1 MKTLQMKVLTAV
13 LATLASG
20 ITSATPVTSWTVG
33 VNTVFDTTSVLPAS
47 GITTSANSLSWGSGG
62 VSGLD
67 ITNSPA
73 SGTAFTNGAALP
85 NISITHRNQP
95 ITGTTLSAVTIL
107 STLTLSPNAFAPSP
121 SVTIP
126 FGVKF
131 LETDNG
137 AAPCADGGANGVG
150 VNINGCAD
158 IFVIDQN
165 ALNFGFTFDD
175 PDYDPLDAT
184 TMLGRQ
190 YYISFFEL
198 TSGLNSLPQQA
209 CQNAASVNACLGFET
224 PEGAD
229 TTVRFAALITTDKVT
244 ISVPEPGILGLLGLG
259 LAGMGFSLRRKA

>member
-1 MKTLQMKVLTAV
+1 MKTLKLKVLTAV
-13 LATLASG
+13 LATFASS
-20 ITSATPVTSWTVG
+20 IATATPVTSWTVG
-33 VNTVFDTTSVLPAS
+33 VNTVFDTSSVLPSS
-47 GITTSANSLSWGSGG
+47 GITTSANSLSWGTGG

-107 STLTLSPNAFAPSP
+107 STLTLSPDPFSG

-150 VNINGCAD
+150 VNSNGCAD

-184 TMLGRQ
+184 TMLGRK

-209 CQNAASVNACLGFET
+209 CQNAAGVNACLGFRT

-229 TTVRFAALITTDKVT
+229 TTVQFAALITTDKVT